1 MKKHLFASLLLLIL
15 CVPALSGNTD
25 TLSVMS
31 YNLRFGE
38 LASMKE
44 FSDAILSEAP
54 DVVMLQEC
62 D

>member
-1 MKKHLFASLLLLIL
+1 MKKHLFASLLLLIV

-38 LASMKE
+38 LASMKDRLAVT
-44 FSDAILSEAP
+44 FITTTKYIS
-54 DVVMLQEC
+54 
-62 D
+62 